1 MADTSK
7 KNAQELSDMLCS
19 LGFIPEKV
27 CAEMRRDHRTIQQ
40 NFTRLCFEWIKTCAS
55 DDYAHDERNR
65 ASHVKCKAI
74 VDTMSTDP
82 AWDFLPFI

>member
-1 MADTSK
+1 MASMK
-7 KNAQELSDMLCS
+7 QNAHDVSNMLNS
-19 LGFIPEKV
+19 LGFVPELF
-27 CAEMRRDHRTIQQ
+27 CAEMVRDHRTIQQ

-55 DDYAHDERNR
+55 DDYPHDERNR

-82 AWDFLPFI
+82 AWDFIPYI

>member
-1 MADTSK
+1 MASMK
-7 KNAQELSDMLCS
+7 QNANEVSNMLNS
-19 LGFIPEKV
+19 LGFVPELF
-27 CAEMRRDHRTIQQ
+27 CAEMRKDHRTIQQ

-74 VDTMSTDP
+74 VDTMSSDP
-82 AWDFLPFI
+82 AWDYLPYI